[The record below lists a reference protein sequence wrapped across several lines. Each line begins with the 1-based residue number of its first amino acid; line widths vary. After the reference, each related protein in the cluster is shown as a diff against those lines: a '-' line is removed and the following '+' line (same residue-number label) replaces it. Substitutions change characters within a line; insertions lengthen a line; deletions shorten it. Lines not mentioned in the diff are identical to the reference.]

1 MKPTRFFFLASSLAL
16 LLCGCAS
23 RPLQMA
29 NASEY
34 ERFVLER
41 DGHSDLTSLRIRPEV
56 CDGYELK
63 PESAKLDEGYFVR
76 FLQKQNLDV
85 QIQRQQVDPSK
96 PELYYVFVR
105 VPGAAQPVP
114 LRVANLASADAAGQA
129 LYDGILARGSGA
141 WGVHRANLAVLGP
154 NGRNADDIVFAA
166 ITKLACWGTLTIAG
180 GDDAVVLPGGYAEP

>member
-1 MKPTRFFFLASSLAL
+1 MQPSDRECQVAL
-16 LLCGCAS
+16 LVVD
-23 RPLQMA
+23 RH
-29 NASEY
+29 
-34 ERFVLER
+34 
-41 DGHSDLTSLRIRPEV
+41 DDL
-56 CDGYELK
+56 
-63 PESAKLDEGYFVR
+63 
-76 FLQKQNLDV
+76 

-141 WGVHRANLAVLGP
+141 WGVHRSNLAVLGP

-180 GDDAVVLPGGYAEP
+180 GDDAVGLPGGYTEP